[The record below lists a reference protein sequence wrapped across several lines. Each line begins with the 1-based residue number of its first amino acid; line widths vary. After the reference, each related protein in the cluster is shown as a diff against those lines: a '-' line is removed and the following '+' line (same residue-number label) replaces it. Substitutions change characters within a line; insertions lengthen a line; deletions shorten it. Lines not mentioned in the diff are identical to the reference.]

1 MIDGTPFSL
10 SCSAILFDLD
20 GVVVDSATCVEK
32 TWRLWAER
40 HELDAEQVISVAH
53 GRRTIETIQMLAPH
67 LMAADEAAVL
77 AASESQTTDGVFE
90 VPGARELLESLPRH
104 RWAIVTSGIRA
115 VATLRIRHT
124 GLPMP
129 DVLVCADEIER
140 GKPHPEGYL
149 TAAKRLGVVPG
160 RCVVIEDAPAGL
172 AAARAAGMRPIA
184 IQGTYAAAALTE
196 ADHVV
201 RRLTDL
207 TIAYRTDGD
216 RIEIH

>member
-20 GVVVDSATCVEK
+20 GVLVDSATCVEK

-90 VPGARELLESLPRH
+90 VR
-104 RWAIVTSGIRA
+104 
-115 VATLRIRHT
+115 
-124 GLPMP
+124 
-129 DVLVCADEIER
+129 
-140 GKPHPEGYL
+140 
-149 TAAKRLGVVPG
+149 
-160 RCVVIEDAPAGL
+160 
-172 AAARAAGMRPIA
+172 ARASYSSRCLAIAGRSSRQASALSPRFA
-184 IQGTYAAAALTE
+184 FATPGSPCRTYSCALTRSSE
-196 ADHVV
+196 ASHIP
-201 RRLTDL
+201 RAT
-207 TIAYRTDGD
+207 
-216 RIEIH
+216 